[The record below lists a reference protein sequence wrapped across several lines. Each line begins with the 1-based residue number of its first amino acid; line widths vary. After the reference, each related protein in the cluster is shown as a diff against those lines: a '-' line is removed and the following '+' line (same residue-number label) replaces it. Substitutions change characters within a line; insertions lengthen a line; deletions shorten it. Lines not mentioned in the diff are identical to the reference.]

1 MLLRTIIGSDMRDGM
16 RRVREQLGD
25 DAIIVQVEE
34 MQGGGVL
41 LLAAADAD
49 APAPKSAEPVSV
61 PKGAGTGQPPS
72 IETAPTNVSQPPP
85 PERLFEQVAE
95 ALSFHR
101 CPPAI
106 SERLIE
112 AMEGADLRSAESAL
126 SAALGAAL
134 GFADPVPERAAPTVL
149 VGAPGSGKT
158 VTLAKLAA
166 EAALAGRR
174 VGIVTADVA
183 RAGGVAQI
191 DTFAG
196 ALGIDVLQ
204 ATTPREVQDA
214 LLALGQ
220 SEAVFID
227 TPAATPFV
235 PAEAAEAIG
244 LARAAKGEI
253 LPVLAAGLDPVESA
267 ETAAAWREAGARR
280 CIVTRTDAVRRLGGL
295 LAAAGA
301 GLRVGQIGV
310 SRAIARGLA
319 PATPDRVA
327 ALLLAAPLGGKAPT
341 MTKQ

>member
-49 APAPKSAEPVSV
+49 APAPKAAEPVSA
-61 PKGAGTGQPPS
+61 PKVAETGQPP
-72 IETAPTNVSQPPP
+72 IETAPTNVSQPP

-112 AMEGADLRSAESAL
+112 AMEGADLRSPESAL

-134 GFADPVPERAAPTVL
+134 GFGDSVPERAAPTVL

-327 ALLLAAPLGGKAPT
+327 ALLLAAPVGGKAPT